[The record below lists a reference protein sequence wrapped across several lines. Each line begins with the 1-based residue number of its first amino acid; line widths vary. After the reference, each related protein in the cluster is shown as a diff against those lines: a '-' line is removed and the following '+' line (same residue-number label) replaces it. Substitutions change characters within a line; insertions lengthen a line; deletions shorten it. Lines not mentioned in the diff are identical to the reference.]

1 MRTLFLV
8 GCFLLLTSPAL
19 RGQETIATARELYVT
34 ANYEEA
40 LGVLT
45 RLELPG
51 NQPLDRLAIDQYRA
65 FCFLAL
71 GRTAEAERAIEAVL
85 SADPSY
91 RPAEADA
98 SPRLRSAFAA
108 VRQRIL
114 PVLVQR
120 EYAHAKAAFD
130 RQDFA
135 AAAAEFDRVLLSL
148 DDSALGDAARIPP
161 LADLRTLATGFRDL
175 SARAAAPPPAP
186 APAPVVAAAPPKVIK
201 EVYSTAEAGV
211 TPPVIVK
218 QSLPPFPRDL
228 VSRGGGV
235 LEVLINQTGSVE
247 SAIMR
252 SPINP
257 RYDSIVLLAARAWKY
272 QPAMVDGTPVKFRK
286 FINITLK
293 PGS

>member
-8 GCFLLLTSPAL
+8 GCFLLLTSPVL

-40 LGVLT
+40 LTLLS
-45 RLELPG
+45 RLEQPG
-51 NQPLDRLAIDQYRA
+51 NQPAERLAIEQYRA

-85 SADPSY
+85 SADPLY

-98 SPRLRSAFAA
+98 SPRLRSAFVS

-114 PVLVQR
+114 PALVQR
-120 EYAHAKAAFD
+120 EYAQAKASFD
-130 RQDFA
+130 RQDFG
-135 AAAAEFDRVLLSL
+135 AAAAEFDRVLRSL
-148 DDSALGDAARIPP
+148 DDPALGDAGRISP
-161 LADLRTLATGFRDL
+161 LADLRTLSTGFRDL
-175 SARAAAPPPAP
+175 SVRAAAPPPAP
-186 APAPVVAAAPPKVIK
+186 APAPVVVEAPPRVIK

-211 TPPVIVK
+211 TPPVVLR
-218 QSLPPFPRDL
+218 QTLPPFPRDL

-235 LEVLINQTGSVE
+235 LEVLINQSGGVE
-247 SAIMR
+247 SAVMR

-257 RYDSIVLLAARAWKY
+257 RYDSIVLMAVRAWKY